1 MVCREIMERIEERY
15 PKRYALEWDNVGLQ
29 VGRSDKEVSRIYV
42 ALDATDEVIGEAAAW
57 GADMLITHHP
67 MIFKAMKQ
75 INDTHFIGRRVIK
88 LIQSDISYYAMH
100 TNYDVMGMADLA
112 GEILDMRD
120 ARVLDVTCVEP
131 GKRRSLTPGGADA
144 GHDGGNGATG
154 QTAQESHEE
163 GIGRVADLEEAM
175 SLRECCDFVKE
186 RFHLPS
192 VKVFGD
198 PDMQVRRIAISPG
211 SGKSVIGAALRKGAD
226 VLVTGDI
233 DHHEGIDA
241 VAQGMAVMDAGHYGI
256 EHIFIADMKRFCEEN
271 FAGVEVKTADIR
283 HPFWIV

>member
-1 MVCREIMERIEERY
+1 MICRKITETIEARY
-15 PKRYALEWDNVGLQ
+15 PKRYAMEWDNVGLQ
-29 VGRSDKEVSRIYV
+29 VGRADKEVSRIYI
-42 ALDATDEVIGEAAAW
+42 ALDATDEVIEEAAAW

-88 LIQSDISYYAMH
+88 LIQNDISYYAMH
-100 TNYDVMGMADLA
+100 TNYDVLGMADLA
-112 GEILDMRD
+112 GEMLDMRG
-120 ARVLDVTCVEP
+120 AEVLDVTCVEP
-131 GKRRSLTPGGADA
+131 GGNRDLAGDGTAFGCDDGVGAR
-144 GHDGGNGATG
+144 HQTG
-154 QTAQESHEE
+154 QEYHEE
-163 GIGRVADLEEAM
+163 GIGRVADLEDAM

-186 RFHLPS
+186 KFHLPN

-198 PDMQVRRIAISPG
+198 PDMQVQRIAISPG
-211 SGKSVIGAALRKGAD
+211 SGKSVIGAALMKGAD

-256 EHIFIADMKRFCEEN
+256 EHIFIADMKRFCEEH
-271 FAGVEVKTADIR
+271 FAGVEVKTAEIR